1 VVVPVARSLLGN
13 QDEVKKTLDTLY
25 EGGKTQATLT
35 AKTPKR
41 RNCNEDEIQISVV
54 LVHPTDPRD
63 REMSEDV
70 APRLIQQMLNIGD
83 NFISPDDYKSFV
95 FTSERDAAVR
105 RVGMMPASPL
115 DLSTLERFQRL
126 FRFHTLGVDLLYG
139 IHPSSCPVCDG
150 DLGGARSL
158 FKDNEG
164 KCSNCEAKWSWRT
177 CNNCGGKVPKLEPLK
192 MQSPAHRESE
202 HTYAVHAM
210 AREQLLGRDQLSAL
224 CESNEVPESGRI
236 RVICPHCGACTGR
249 GETAQKCLR
258 CRDGRFGQG

>member
-1 VVVPVARSLLGN
+1 VVVVPVARSLLGN
-13 QDEVKKTLDTLY
+13 QDEIKKTLDTLY
-25 EGGKTQATLT
+25 EAGKTQATLT

-41 RNCNEDEIQISVV
+41 RNRNDDEIQISVV
-54 LVHPTDPRD
+54 LIHPTDPRD

-70 APRLIQQMLNIGD
+70 APELIQRMLNIGE

-139 IHPSSCPVCDG
+139 IHPCLCPVCNKE
-150 DLGGARSL
+150 LAQSQSN
-158 FKDNEG
+158 NESG
-164 KCSNCEAKWSWRT
+164 ICPNCEAKWSWRT
-177 CNNCGGKVPKLEPLK
+177 CGDCGGKVPKLEPMCMKSLTERGGER
-192 MQSPAHRESE
+192 S
-202 HTYAVHAM
+202 YAVHAM

-249 GETAQKCLR
+249 GETAQRCLR
-258 CRDGRFGQG
+258 CRDGRFDQG